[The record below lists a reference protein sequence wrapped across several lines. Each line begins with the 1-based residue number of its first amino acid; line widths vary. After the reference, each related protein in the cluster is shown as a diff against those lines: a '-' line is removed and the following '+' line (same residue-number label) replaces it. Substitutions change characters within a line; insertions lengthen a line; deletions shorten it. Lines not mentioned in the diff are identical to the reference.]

1 MFFNQFGRGFYR
13 WNFDNCGD
21 TAPLRMVLFISQ
33 VVARFLTIHW
43 KALII
48 QMTTQA
54 ICTAFTRS
62 LFQGAWHWKSPIKIF
77 FWSIQMF
84 LLGNGNLRNILYW
97 LSITSGAPN
106 VNFGKNICSEDDLK
120 SIIFLTFVLKFLA
133 YLPLLGFFR
142 TTKKWYNCPFLTDF
156 YPKKI
161 T

>member
-1 MFFNQFGRGFYR
+1 
-13 WNFDNCGD
+13 
-21 TAPLRMVLFISQ
+21 MVLFISQ

-77 FWSIQMF
+77 FWSIQIF

-106 VNFGKNICSEDDLK
+106 VNFRKISVRKTIWDLEFSEH
-120 SIIFLTFVLKFLA
+120 FLVKFLLV
-133 YLPLLGFFR
+133 YLSYDFR
-142 TTKKWYNCPFLTDF
+142 TSKKGYDCPFLTDF

>member
-1 MFFNQFGRGFYR
+1 
-13 WNFDNCGD
+13 
-21 TAPLRMVLFISQ
+21 MVLFISQ
-33 VVARFLTIHW
+33 VAARFLTIHW

-106 VNFGKNICSEDDLK
+106 VNFRKISVRKTIWNLEFSAHFCKISCFPAS
-120 SIIFLTFVLKFLA
+120 SRIFEHI
-133 YLPLLGFFR
+133 
-142 TTKKWYNCPFLTDF
+142 KKGGNCPFLADF
-156 YPKKI
+156 HPKRSPRSFGKFWSLWFSDH
-161 T
+161 

>member
-1 MFFNQFGRGFYR
+1 MSITTTPIRFNLLQVCPYVTLFEFTVLLISSSLFFNQFGRGFYR
-13 WNFDNCGD
+13 WNFDNYGD

-33 VVARFLTIHW
+33 VVARFLTVHW

-106 VNFGKNICSEDDLK
+106 VNFRKISVRRTIWDLELSEH
-120 SIIFLTFVLKFLA
+120 
-133 YLPLLGFFR
+133 LL
-142 TTKKWYNCPFLTDF
+142 
-156 YPKKI
+156 
-161 T
+161 